1 MQNNFLIIHVRAS
14 TKKKHSSGQDVPRD
28 IFFAKERRVFVR
40 PNFGNFYT
48 IRVINKSGPA
58 PQESRMPLNQFVLHN
73 MHFNEKKITAHNF
86 FKSHV
91 VIFFA
96 MFKSKC

>member
-28 IFFAKERRVFVR
+28 NFFAKERRVFVR
-40 PNFGNFYT
+40 PNFDNFYT

-58 PQESRMPLNQFVLHN
+58 LKNHACNGTSLYNITCISI
-73 MHFNEKKITAHNF
+73 KK
-86 FKSHV
+86 KSWRIISV
-91 VIFFA
+91 
-96 MFKSKC
+96 

>member
-1 MQNNFLIIHVRAS
+1 MQNNFLIIHVQAS
-14 TKKKHSSGQDVPRD
+14 TKKNIPQDRMFRG
-28 IFFAKERRVFVR
+28 IFFFAKERRVFVR

-73 MHFNEKKITAHNF
+73 MHFNEKKNHGA
-86 FKSHV
+86 
-91 VIFFA
+91 
-96 MFKSKC
+96 

>member
-48 IRVINKSGPA
+48 IRVINKSGPV
-58 PQESRMPLNQFVLHN
+58 PQESCMPLNQFV
-73 MHFNEKKITAHNF
+73 
-86 FKSHV
+86 
-91 VIFFA
+91 
-96 MFKSKC
+96 

>member
-28 IFFAKERRVFVR
+28 NFFAKERRVFVR
-40 PNFGNFYT
+40 PNFDNFYT

-58 PQESRMPLNQFVLHN
+58 PQESRMQWNQFV
-73 MHFNEKKITAHNF
+73 
-86 FKSHV
+86 
-91 VIFFA
+91 
-96 MFKSKC
+96 